1 MSNKIML
8 DGVALCSPFAQ
19 GDLDNLCGLYA
30 AINAISLVSAPI
42 RQVRRAEA
50 QQLLQTGLAYL
61 ERRNGLVDAF
71 LEGMAIQRQRAVT
84 QHLTKAA
91 SKALE
96 LTFSAKPLLPAKSAA
111 TTEDALNLIAKRI
124 KAGSAVIVCLE
135 NTYWHYTII
144 AGMSDRR
151 VYLFDS
157 DGMRWVERRSFSL
170 CQSRSMARHCVS
182 RVSIIEVG
190 VLWR

>member
-30 AINAISLVSAPI
+30 AVNAVCLVSAPI
-42 RQVRRAEA
+42 RPVRRAEA
-50 QQLLQTGLAYL
+50 LLLLQTGLTYL
-61 ERRNGLVDAF
+61 KRRNGLLEAF

-84 QHLTKAA
+84 QHVAKAA

-96 LTFSAKPLLPAKSAA
+96 LTFFAKPLLSAKSTAA
-111 TTEDALNLIAKRI
+111 TEDTLNLIAERI

-144 AGMSDRR
+144 AGMSDSR

-157 DGMRWVERRSFSL
+157 EGMSWIEQRSISV
-170 CQSRSMARHCVS
+170 CQSCSTSRHCVS
-182 RVSIIEVG
+182 RASIVEVG
-190 VLWR
+190 MA